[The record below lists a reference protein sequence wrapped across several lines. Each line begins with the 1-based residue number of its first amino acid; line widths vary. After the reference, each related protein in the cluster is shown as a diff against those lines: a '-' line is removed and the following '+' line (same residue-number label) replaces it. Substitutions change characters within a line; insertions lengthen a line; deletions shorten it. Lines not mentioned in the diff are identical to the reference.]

1 MRGGN
6 QRFKGMG
13 SIAAG
18 TDGRAVCLTTNWLND
33 LG

>member
-18 TDGRAVCLTTNWLND
+18 TDDRAVCLTTNWLND